1 MTAPSA
7 AHVIAK
13 GRVQGVGF
21 RYFVQETAERLGLKG
36 WVRNMPNG
44 DVEAE
49 AVGDLLAIET
59 WLDALRKGP
68 TMARVEALQV
78 DWRPLDDQYVGF
90 QIKA

>member
-1 MTAPSA
+1 MKAPSA

-21 RYFVQETAERLGLKG
+21 RYFVQETAEHLELKG
-36 WVRNMPNG
+36 WVRNLPNG

-49 AVGDLLAIET
+49 AVGEIAAIEN

-68 TMARVEALQV
+68 TLARVETLQV
-78 DWRPLDDQYVGF
+78 DWRPINESYLDF
-90 QIKA
+90 SIR